1 MTQQT
6 IFLPFPQP
14 QQEAIFQRR
23 PQRFLA
29 EVQLVDGTDEVAY
42 FANPGSMA
50 GCLLPGSSALLW
62 DSQDLKRKRRYT
74 LRAIE
79 LDGIWIGAD
88 THLSNRIV
96 EKALDLKLIPGLET
110 YSLVARE
117 KLLEKGYR
125 VDFVLTGTN
134 GKGDCL
140 LEVKSSVVVNGGI
153 ARYPDCRT
161 PRGVRQLQVLKE
173 HVSQGYRVVVL
184 FLVQRADV
192 HSFSITDLFDPSYF
206 AAFQEA
212 VAAGIEVIAL
222 RVTVSQEGFATP
234 KLLSFFCPNT
244 ALSSEAAPVALAEA
258 HDSLRTSVR

>member
-1 MTQQT
+1 MTQQD

-14 QQEAIFQRR
+14 QQEATFYRR

-29 EVQLVDGTDEVAY
+29 EVQLVDGTDEIAY

-62 DSQDLKRKRRYT
+62 DSKDAKRKRRYT

-96 EKALDLKLIPGLET
+96 EKALELKLIPGLKA

-125 VDFVLTGTN
+125 VDFVLFRADGESE
-134 GKGDCL
+134 CL
-140 LEVKSSVVVNGGI
+140 LEVKSSVVVNEGV
-153 ARYPDCRT
+153 ARYPDCKT
-161 PRGVRQLQVLKE
+161 PRGVRQLHVLKE
-173 HVSQGYRVVVL
+173 QVSKGYRVVVL

-192 HSFSITDLFDPSYF
+192 HSFAITELFDPSY
-206 AAFQEA
+206 A
-212 VAAGIEVIAL
+212 VAFREAIAAGVEVIAL
-222 RVTVSQEGFATP
+222 GVTVSREGFATP
-234 KLLSFFCPNT
+234 KLLRYSGPKNS
-244 ALSSEAAPVALAEA
+244 AIL
-258 HDSLRTSVR
+258 